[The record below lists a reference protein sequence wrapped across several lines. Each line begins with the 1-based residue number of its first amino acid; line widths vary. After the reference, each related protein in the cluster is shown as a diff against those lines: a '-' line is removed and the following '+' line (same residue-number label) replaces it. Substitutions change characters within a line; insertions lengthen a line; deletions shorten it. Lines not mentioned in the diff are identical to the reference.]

1 MPCQISSAHS
11 QLSRPRGKNPFCPIA
26 LTMVQLCNDV
36 VCWVHVGQHSLPL
49 DKQQSNIKVW
59 KSPDGAL
66 TLHHLHRKTA
76 FKKKKKKTA
85 PADADYV
92 EVTSVN
98 PQSNIFHLLF
108 FFLYD
113 YESQNTGS
121 WFAVGKFIATSFS
134 VFQILSW
141 QEERATACFDTNSQG
156 MNDLS
161 WQSHAAGR
169 LFFFFF
175 FKFTTH

>member
-1 MPCQISSAHS
+1 MKVTRRSSNFTPPA
-11 QLSRPRGKNPFCPIA
+11 QKN
-26 LTMVQLCNDV
+26 
-36 VCWVHVGQHSLPL
+36 S
-49 DKQQSNIKVW
+49 IK
-59 KSPDGAL
+59 KI
-66 TLHHLHRKTA
+66 
-76 FKKKKKKTA
+76 KKKTA

-98 PQSNIFHLLF
+98 PQSNIFHLL

-161 WQSHAAGR
+161 
-169 LFFFFF
+169 
-175 FKFTTH
+175 

>member
-1 MPCQISSAHS
+1 
-11 QLSRPRGKNPFCPIA
+11 
-26 LTMVQLCNDV
+26 MVQLRNDV
-36 VCWVHVGQHSLPL
+36 VCWVRVGQHSLPL

-76 FKKKKKKTA
+76 FKKKKKTA

-108 FFLYD
+108 FLYD
-113 YESQNTGS
+113 
-121 WFAVGKFIATSFS
+121 
-134 VFQILSW
+134 
-141 QEERATACFDTNSQG
+141 
-156 MNDLS
+156 
-161 WQSHAAGR
+161 
-169 LFFFFF
+169 
-175 FKFTTH
+175 